1 MRFTIV
7 LRTRVPV
14 GSGAAEQIRGN
25 SELQSQ
31 LAALHAVTGKH
42 YSQGNNL
49 IIGETKFTSIL
60 PIAWVCSVEII
71 LVRATP
77 NTNISGLADI
87 DNTLKTLFDALCA
100 PAGGSSPKDTPYK
113 DTRFVVALED
123 KQFSSV
129 TASSDH
135 HWGAKSEDDLTIIRV
150 VTQETPID
158 DLVSLGGQ
166 SFTTVRK
173 NVF

>member
-7 LRTRVPV
+7 LRARVPV
-14 GSGAAEQIRGN
+14 GSGAAGQIRGN
-25 SELQSQ
+25 PELQAQ
-31 LAALHAVTGKH
+31 LAALHAVTATR
-42 YSQGNNL
+42 YSNGTNL
-49 IIGETKFTSIL
+49 IIGDTKYTSIL
-60 PIAWVCSVEII
+60 PITWVCSLEII

-77 NTNISGLADI
+77 HTNISGLADI

-100 PAGGSSPKDTPYK
+100 PAGASAPKEASHKKTN
-113 DTRFVVALED
+113 FVVALED

-135 HWGAKSEDDLTIIRV
+135 HWGAKSDDDLVIIRV

-166 SFTTVRK
+166 SFSTVRK

>member
-7 LRTRVPV
+7 YKGRVPV
-14 GSGAAEQIRGN
+14 GGSTEQIRSN
-25 SELQSQ
+25 PYLQSQ
-31 LAALHAVTGKH
+31 LAALHAVTSKR
-42 YSQGNNL
+42 YAEATNL
-49 IIGETKFTSIL
+49 VIGETKFTSIV
-60 PIAWVCSVEII
+60 PISWVCAVEVI
-71 LVRATP
+71 LLRATP
-77 NTNISGLADI
+77 HTNISGLADI

-100 PAGGSSPKDTPYK
+100 PAGASAPKETSHQKTCY
-113 DTRFVVALED
+113 VVALED

-129 TASSDH
+129 TVSSDH
-135 HWGAKSEDDLTIIRV
+135 HWGAKSEDDSTIIRV

-158 DLVSLGGQ
+158 DLVALGGQ

>member
-1 MRFTIV
+1 MRFTLV
-7 LRTRVPV
+7 LKARIPV
-14 GSGAAEQIRGN
+14 GGGAAEQIRSN
-25 SELQSQ
+25 TELQSQ
-31 LAALHAVTGKH
+31 LAALHTVTGKR
-42 YSQGNNL
+42 YSQSNNL
-49 IIGETKFTSIL
+49 IIGDTKFTSIL
-60 PIAWVCSVEII
+60 PLAWVCSVEII

-77 NTNISGLADI
+77 HTNISGLADI

-100 PAGGSSPKDTPYK
+100 PAGGSSPKGIGFQQ
-113 DTRFVVALED
+113 TRYVVALED

-135 HWGAKSEDDLTIIRV
+135 HWGAKSDDDLTIIRV

-166 SFTTVRK
+166 SFSTIRK